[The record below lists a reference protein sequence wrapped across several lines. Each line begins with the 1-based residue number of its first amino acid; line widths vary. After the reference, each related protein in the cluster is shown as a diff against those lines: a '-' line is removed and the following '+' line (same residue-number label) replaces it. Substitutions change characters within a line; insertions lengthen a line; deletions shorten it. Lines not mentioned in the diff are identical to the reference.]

1 MMLAKMS
8 GFLQFLLEARSE
20 LCQAWN
26 DYICRGTHP
35 GRPIVDFN
43 DRGVVLAL
51 PVRGADGKDYDLEVA
66 ALWLANGWT
75 ITAGAYVDVEAGQK
89 EIRKLPDRN
98 AENLAGC
105 LEHARAA
112 LRDLITFEDLIPG
125 NGSSS

>member
-89 EIRKLPDRN
+89 DPEASRSQPRRLSEI
-98 AENLAGC
+98 
-105 LEHARAA
+105 
-112 LRDLITFEDLIPG
+112 
-125 NGSSS
+125 